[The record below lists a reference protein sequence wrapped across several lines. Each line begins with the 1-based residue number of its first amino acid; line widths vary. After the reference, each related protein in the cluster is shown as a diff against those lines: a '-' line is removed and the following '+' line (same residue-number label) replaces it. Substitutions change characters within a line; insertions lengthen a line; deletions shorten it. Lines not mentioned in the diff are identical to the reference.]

1 MANEVPGVI
10 VGKELLERMSKTVT
24 RSDGI
29 KLGIEIAQEIIKE
42 IQDHVAG
49 FAVSAPFGNIDAA
62 LAVLGKTD
70 ISKL

>member
-1 MANEVPGVI
+1 
-10 VGKELLERMSKTVT
+10 MSKAVT

-29 KLGIEIAQEIIKE
+29 KLGVEIAQEIIE
-42 IQDHVAG
+42 QVNDCVAG

-70 ISKL
+70 IGKL